1 MTAPRP
7 ILIVEDEDE
16 QRVLLDEGL
25 SLNAEFKV
33 SAAATLSAADA
44 LLGIGDARFD
54 AIILDL
60 GMPDGDG
67 HGYLAKLRKQG
78 HTMPI
83 IVVTGS
89 CDEADVVRG
98 LDAGASDYVTKPF
111 RMNELLARLRAQ
123 LRIFDKSVNA
133 TFVIGQYSFQPAAKL
148 LVDQAKRR
156 LRLTS
161 KEVEI
166 LKFLYQ
172 AGGKPATRSILLEG
186 VWGYKSGVTTH
197 TLETHIYRLRQ
208 KIEVNPTN
216 CRILLTEAGG
226 YRLNAA

>member
-7 ILIVEDEDE
+7 ILIIEDEDE
-16 QRVLLDEGL
+16 QRALLDEGL
-25 SLNAEFKV
+25 SLNAEFNI

-44 LLGIGDARFD
+44 LLGIEDARFD
-54 AIILDL
+54 AVILDL

-67 HGYLAKLRKQG
+67 HDYLAKLRKQG

-83 IVVTGS
+83 IIVTGA

-123 LRIFDKSVNA
+123 LRIFDTSVHA
-133 TFVIGQYSFQPAAKL
+133 TFTIGQYSFRPAAKL

-186 VWGYKSGVTTH
+186 VWGYNSGVTTH

-208 KIEVNPTN
+208 KIEVNPAD
-216 CRILLTEAGG
+216 CRILLTAAGG
-226 YRLNAA
+226 YQLNAA